1 MKLYDY
7 IMGKVSRCITLAPFM
22 CIILLA
28 SAIWSCRSIK
38 YVPVESIQY
47 DSVYLNKV
55 VKDSIYI
62 KDSVLLVK
70 GDTIIEYRYK
80 YIYQYKDKTDTLYV
94 TKTDSVQVPYPVE
107 KQLTWWQQFQI
118 DVGGW
123 AIGIVIISAIIV
135 IMVVI
140 RKMKK

>member
-123 AIGIVIISAIIV
+123 AIGIAIISAIIV
-135 IMVVI
+135 IMFVI

>member
-7 IMGKVSRCITLAPFM
+7 IMDKVSRCIMLAPFM
-22 CIILLA
+22 CFILLA
-28 SAIWSCRSIK
+28 SAIWSCRSVK

-62 KDSVLLVK
+62 KDSVLFVK

-107 KQLTWWQQFQI
+107 KQLTWWQQFRI

-123 AIGIVIISAIIV
+123 AIGIVV
-135 IMVVI
+135 ILITVI
-140 RKMKK
+140 WKIFRRV